1 MPDPRNDRPRIDDYV
16 VEPGTNTELFEG
28 EVREC
33 LPANPAHSMQQG
45 AVAILLGA
53 YRARGYLIDIDLLTR
68 QSRMNNFASDVCIRQ
83 RGLDPKTGGRYLEEL
98 AFEIK
103 ATQRPGDLKKRA
115 RIMAECGVRRVF
127 AIPVKGG
134 DGGDD
139 LVAGPLL
146 EWQRERDDWVEHA
159 ADAKLVDRCFDRP
172 LPVAALLTAVTDDE
186 SLQRAVLTSESPLM
200 MERDQTLV
208 QRGEKQGEL
217 SGVRRS
223 ILALLAH
230 NGAIRGIDG
239 ERARAYVDACD
250 DERVLLRWLT
260 RAGHARDLEAV
271 FGDSPADDQPLHE
284 PS

>member
-33 LPANPAHSMQQG
+33 LPADPAHSMQQG

-68 QSRMNNFASDVCIRQ
+68 QSHTNNFASDVCIRQ
-83 RGLDPKTGGRYLEEL
+83 RGLDPKTGVRHLEEL

-115 RIMAECGVRRVF
+115 RIMADCGVRRVF

-159 ADAKLVDRCFDRP
+159 ADAELVDRCFDRP

-186 SLQRAVLTSESPLM
+186 SLQRAVLSSESPLM
-200 MERDQTLV
+200 AERDETLV
-208 QRGEKQGEL
+208 QRGELNGI
-217 SGVRRS
+217 RRS
-223 ILALLAH
+223 ILALLAQG
-230 NGAIRGIDG
+230 GAIRSGMDG

-260 RAGHARDLEAV
+260 RAGRARDLDAV
-271 FGDSPADDQPLHE
+271 FGDSPAADQPLHE